1 MLSRLLSGGFI
12 GVILTLALAYFG
24 HTNDAYVMALKELG
38 KKRKDTDVQVKDFL
52 VALHSLGMGFGFF
65 IRTGESAHIIPCQY
79 VTAYHITPF
88 ILLNPQE

>member
-12 GVILTLALAYFG
+12 GVILTLAPAYFG

-52 VALHSLGMGFGFF
+52 FATHLEWVLDSLLELVRVHTLYIASM
-65 IRTGESAHIIPCQY
+65 
-79 VTAYHITPF
+79 
-88 ILLNPQE
+88 